1 MSEKAILIA
10 NKFKLLKK
18 IGEGSFGKT
27 FIASYR
33 TRIKRPPQHDTILN
47 DMDGSLSDND
57 TYDNGNDTYS
67 NDTYDNAYENGQEE
81 RSGEIDVTIAIKIM
95 AKKHMNLLENEVS
108 VYEKIKGIKH
118 IPSLY
123 DYGSDDRFN
132 YIAMEL
138 LGKSLEDIRKNNEE
152 QLPMKVIIHFGL
164 QMLKIVKDIHDRGI
178 VHCDLKPSNFLIK
191 NNKDNLTEVYLIDYG
206 LAKCF
211 IDDKQRHY
219 GLKTNETIIGTHRYM
234 SVNTHQGFSQSR
246 RDDLES
252 LGYIL
257 MFLYHGKLPWQHQ
270 TSVSAVI
277 KQKQEFGWCNE
288 TIGEFVLFINYC
300 KNLSFTDKPNYIY
313 LQTIL
318 TNLSSL
324 Y

>member
-1 MSEKAILIA
+1 MSEKSIIIA
-10 NKFKLLKK
+10 NKFKLIKK

-27 FIASYR
+27 FLASYIHQR
-33 TRIKRPPQHDTILN
+33 TRTGIRREIDDSN
-47 DMDGSLSDND
+47 SDNE
-57 TYDNGNDTYS
+57 YDAYADDND
-67 NDTYDNAYENGQEE
+67 DNADNNSVNGFDEEE
-81 RSGEIDVTIAIKIM
+81 RFDKINATIAIKIM
-95 AKKHMNLLENEVS
+95 AKKHMKLLENEVS
-108 VYEKIKGIKH
+108 VYEKIKDVKH
-118 IPSLY
+118 VPSLY

-277 KQKQEFGWCNE
+277 KQKQEFAWCND

-313 LQTIL
+313 LQNIL
-318 TNLSSL
+318 TNLTSL
-324 Y
+324 YN

>member
-1 MSEKAILIA
+1 MSDKAIFIA
-10 NKFKLLKK
+10 NKFKLIKK

-33 TRIKRPPQHDTILN
+33 TRIKNR
-47 DMDGSLSDND
+47 SLSYNDDND
-57 TYDNGNDTYS
+57 NNDDDNDDNDSYQ
-67 NDTYDNAYENGQEE
+67 YENKGEE
-81 RSGEIDVTIAIKIM
+81 RFVERDVTIAIKIM
-95 AKKHMNLLENEVS
+95 AKKHIKLLENEVS
-108 VYEKIKGIKH
+108 VYEKIKEVKH

-123 DYGSDDRFN
+123 DYGSDERFN

-191 NNKDNLTEVYLIDYG
+191 NNKDNITEVYLIDYG

-270 TSVSAVI
+270 TSLSAVI
-277 KQKQEFGWCNE
+277 KQKQEFAWFND

-313 LQTIL
+313 LQNIL
-318 TNLSSL
+318 TNLSII

>member
-10 NKFKLLKK
+10 NKFKLIKK

-27 FIASYR
+27 FLASY
-33 TRIKRPPQHDTILN
+33 TTNISVN
-47 DMDGSLSDND
+47 ND
-57 TYDNGNDTYS
+57 TS
-67 NDTYDNAYENGQEE
+67 QLENENKDEE
-81 RSGEIDVTIAIKIM
+81 RLNEINVTIAIKIM
-95 AKKHMNLLENEVS
+95 AKKHMKLLENEVS
-108 VYEKIKGIKH
+108 IYDKIKEVKH
-118 IPSLY
+118 VPSLY

-152 QLPMKVIIHFGL
+152 QLPMRVIIHFAL
-164 QMLKIVKDIHDRGI
+164 QMLKIVKDIHDKGI

-191 NNKDNLTEVYLIDYG
+191 NNKDNITEVYLIDYG

-211 IDDKQRHY
+211 LDDKQRHY
-219 GLKTNETIIGTHRYM
+219 GLKTNEIIVGTHRYM
-234 SVNTHQGFSQSR
+234 SINTHQGFSQSR

-270 TSVSAVI
+270 TSLSAVI
-277 KQKQEFGWCNE
+277 KQKQEFTWCND

-300 KNLSFTDKPNYIY
+300 RNLSFTDKPNYVY
-313 LQTIL
+313 LQNIL

>member
-1 MSEKAILIA
+1 MSDKAIFIA
-10 NKFKLLKK
+10 NKFKLIKK

-33 TRIKRPPQHDTILN
+33 TRIKNR
-47 DMDGSLSDND
+47 SLSYNDDDDND
-57 TYDNGNDTYS
+57 DNDDNDSYR
-67 NDTYDNAYENGQEE
+67 YENKGEE
-81 RSGEIDVTIAIKIM
+81 RFVERDVTIAIKIM
-95 AKKHMNLLENEVS
+95 AKKHIKLLENEVS
-108 VYEKIKGIKH
+108 VYEKIKEVKH

-123 DYGSDDRFN
+123 DYGSDERFN

-191 NNKDNLTEVYLIDYG
+191 NNKDNITEVYLIDYG

-211 IDDKQRHY
+211 IDEKQRHY

-270 TSVSAVI
+270 ISLSAVI
-277 KQKQEFGWCNE
+277 KQKQEFAWCND

-313 LQTIL
+313 LQNIL
-318 TNLSSL
+318 TNLSII

>member
-1 MSEKAILIA
+1 MSDKAIFIA
-10 NKFKLLKK
+10 NKFKLIKK

-33 TRIKRPPQHDTILN
+33 TRIKNPPYHNNMIN
-47 DMDGSLSDND
+47 DMDISLSDND
-57 TYDNGNDTYS
+57 DDNDDNDDDDNDTYK
-67 NDTYDNAYENGQEE
+67 NNEEE
-81 RSGEIDVTIAIKIM
+81 RFGEIDVTIAIKIM
-95 AKKHMNLLENEVS
+95 AKKHIKLLENEVS
-108 VYEKIKGIKH
+108 VYEKIKDVKH

-152 QLPMKVIIHFGL
+152 QLPIKVIIHFGL
-164 QMLKIVKDIHDRGI
+164 QMLKIVKDIHERGI

-211 IDDKQRHY
+211 LDDKQRHC

-234 SVNTHQGFSQSR
+234 SVNTHQGFTQSR

-270 TSVSAVI
+270 TSLSAVI
-277 KQKQEFGWCNE
+277 KQKQDFTWCNN

-313 LQTIL
+313 LQNIL
-318 TNLSSL
+318 TNLSTL

>member
-1 MSEKAILIA
+1 MSKKAILIA
-10 NKFKLLKK
+10 NKFKLIKK

-27 FIASYR
+27 FIASYVS
-33 TRIKRPPQHDTILN
+33 HNDTISHN
-47 DMDGSLSDND
+47 DNSHLDND
-57 TYDNGNDTYS
+57 YD
-67 NDTYDNAYENGQEE
+67 DNNSINSVDKEE
-81 RSGEIDVTIAIKIM
+81 RFNKINVTIAIKIM
-95 AKKHMNLLENEVS
+95 AKKHMKLLENEVS
-108 VYEKIKGIKH
+108 VYEKIKGVNH
-118 IPSLY
+118 VPSLY

-164 QMLKIVKDIHDRGI
+164 QMLKIVKDIHDIGI

-191 NNKDNLTEVYLIDYG
+191 NNKNNITEVYLIDYG

-257 MFLYHGKLPWQHQ
+257 MFLYHGKLPWQHE
-270 TSVSAVI
+270 TSLSAVI
-277 KQKQEFGWCNE
+277 KQKQEFAWCND

-313 LQTIL
+313 LQNIL

>member
-1 MSEKAILIA
+1 
-10 NKFKLLKK
+10 
-18 IGEGSFGKT
+18 
-27 FIASYR
+27 
-33 TRIKRPPQHDTILN
+33 
-47 DMDGSLSDND
+47 MDISLSDND
-57 TYDNGNDTYS
+57 DDNDDNDDDNNDTYK
-67 NDTYDNAYENGQEE
+67 NNEEE
-81 RSGEIDVTIAIKIM
+81 RFGEIDVTIAIKIM
-95 AKKHMNLLENEVS
+95 AKKHIKLLENEVS
-108 VYEKIKGIKH
+108 VYEKIKDVKH

-152 QLPMKVIIHFGL
+152 QLPIKVIIHFGL
-164 QMLKIVKDIHDRGI
+164 QMLKIVKDIHERGI

-211 IDDKQRHY
+211 LDDKQRHC

-234 SVNTHQGFSQSR
+234 SVNTHQGFTQSR

-270 TSVSAVI
+270 TSLSAVI
-277 KQKQEFGWCNE
+277 KQKQDFTWCNN

-313 LQTIL
+313 LQNIL
-318 TNLSSL
+318 TNLSTL

>member
-1 MSEKAILIA
+1 MGEKAIIIA
-10 NKFKLLKK
+10 NKFKLIKK

-27 FIASYR
+27 FLASYTTNR
-33 TRIKRPPQHDTILN
+33 R
-47 DMDGSLSDND
+47 
-57 TYDNGNDTYS
+57 
-67 NDTYDNAYENGQEE
+67 ENNETSQIENENNIQE
-81 RSGEIDVTIAIKIM
+81 RCNEINENVAIKIM
-95 AKKHMNLLENEVS
+95 SKKHMKLLENEVTI
-108 VYEKIKGIKH
+108 YDKIKDVNH
-118 IPSLY
+118 VPSLY

-152 QLPMKVIIHFGL
+152 QLPMRVIIHFGL

-191 NNKDNLTEVYLIDYG
+191 NNKDNITEVYLIDYG

-211 IDDKQRHY
+211 LDDKQRHY
-219 GLKTNETIIGTHRYM
+219 GLKTNEIIVGTHRYM
-234 SVNTHQGFSQSR
+234 SINTHHGFSQSR

-270 TSVSAVI
+270 TSLSAVI
-277 KQKQEFGWCNE
+277 KQKQEFTWCND

-300 KNLSFTDKPNYIY
+300 KNLSFTDKPNYLY
-313 LQTIL
+313 LQNIL
-318 TNLSSL
+318 TNLSAL